1 MIQSLE
7 NAPPGACVVSLI
19 IRVDCRIDIPDMLQ
33 GTTGKQIESFKEI
46 ATSVFRIK
54 SAVLYNDSID

>member
-1 MIQSLE
+1 MLPLGRMLFLQLS
-7 NAPPGACVVSLI
+7 GLI
-19 IRVDCRIDIPDMLQ
+19 AELDMLQ

-54 SAVLYNDSID
+54 SARIYHGSIG